1 VTDDRDDDPQG
12 PPWHERTS
20 NVVGA
25 SIAGLVVIGLLFL
38 LGSYIARSFNEPD
51 QAPQYYLDV
60 PGSTSSRTQ
69 STSATTTTETVT
81 STSPPVTT
89 DINGDETTTT
99 SSSTDTTSGPTY
111 PPTTRRTRT
120 TDDNGDSTSRNRPRL
135 NETRTLYP
143 QP

>member
-1 VTDDRDDDPQG
+1 VTGDRDDDPEG

-20 NVVGA
+20 TVVGA
-25 SIAGLVVIGLLFL
+25 SVVGLMVIGIVYLLA
-38 LGSYIARSFNEPD
+38 SYLSSEFNTPD
-51 QAPQYYLDV
+51 QAPQYYIDE
-60 PGSTSSRTQ
+60 PGSTSKTY
-69 STSATTTTETVT
+69 STSTTTTTTETVT

-111 PPTTRRTRT
+111 PPSTHRTTYDNGESTTRK
-120 TDDNGDSTSRNRPRL
+120 PRF

>member
-1 VTDDRDDDPQG
+1 VTRDGDDDPQG

-20 NVVGA
+20 TVVGA
-25 SIAGLVVIGLLFL
+25 SIAGLLVIGLLFL

-60 PGSTSSRTQ
+60 PGSTSSRSY

-89 DINGDETTTT
+89 DINGDETTT

-120 TDDNGDSTSRNRPRL
+120 TDDNGESTSRNRPRL